1 MILQLRKMNV
11 NVRMPCQIEPPFQS
25 DFIGK
30 EALKEKAGRYREMSC
45 TMLEVEVND
54 ADPEGNHTVYLCGKV
69 QYLNRF
75 IPIQALSVTVTIRL
89 R

>member
-1 MILQLRKMNV
+1 MQRLLNSRAISCNYIDPL
-11 NVRMPCQIEPPFQS
+11 FQS

-45 TMLEVEVND
+45 TMLEVEVKA

-69 QYLNRF
+69 
-75 IPIQALSVTVTIRL
+75 
-89 R
+89 